1 MKSKSTITRLDPRI
15 KTAVDEAI
23 REGRATVD
31 EVLELIKQLGG
42 EVSRSAVG
50 RYKKNAERQMQQ
62 YREAQEMA
70 KVWIGKLQAD
80 PEGDIGR
87 LLAEMLRTVAYQSI
101 GDLEAATPEDLM
113 LLAKA
118 LKDMAGADKLTAERI
133 LKVRQ
138 ESAKEAAEKATTFAK
153 SRGLSKDT
161 VEQLRREILGIA

>member
-15 KTAVDEAI
+15 RGAVDEAI

-31 EVLELIKQLGG
+31 EIVDLIKQLGG
-42 EVSRSAVG
+42 DVSRSAVG
-50 RYKKNAERQMQQ
+50 RYKKTAETQMQKF
-62 YREAQEMA
+62 REAQEMA

-87 LLAEMLRTVAYQSI
+87 LLAEMLRTVAFQSI
-101 GDLEAATPEDLM
+101 GDLESATPEDIM

-118 LKDMAGADKLTAERI
+118 LKDMAGTDKLTTERI
-133 LKVRQ
+133 LKVQQ
-138 ESAKEAAEKATTFAK
+138 ETTKAAAEKAATFAK

-161 VEQLRREILGIA
+161 VEQLRREILGVA